1 MQTQRIDINKVTPGA
16 YQSLIQLDKYV
27 SETSLPKN
35 LYHLIKVRASLINGC
50 AFCIQSHSNDAITSG
65 ETPKRLL
72 ALNAWED
79 SSCFTQEEKA
89 VLALT
94 DQTTLIAGKGVTD
107 KTFDKAINLLGPEK
121 VSHAIMAI
129 ACINAW
135 NRIGKA
141 TLLIPEIN

>member
-1 MQTQRIDINKVTPGA
+1 METRRIDINKVTAGA
-16 YQSLIQLDKYV
+16 YRSLIQLDKYII
-27 SETSLPKN
+27 ETGLSPA

-50 AFCIQSHSNDAITSG
+50 ALCIQSHSKDAMSDG

-79 SSCFTQEEKA
+79 SPYFTEEERA

-94 DQTTLIAGKGVTD
+94 DETTLIAEKGVSD
-107 KTFDKAINLLGPEK
+107 ETFSNAVNVLGEEK
-121 VSHAIMAI
+121 VSLTIMAI

-135 NRIGKA
+135 NRIGRA
-141 TLLIPEIN
+141 TLLIPD